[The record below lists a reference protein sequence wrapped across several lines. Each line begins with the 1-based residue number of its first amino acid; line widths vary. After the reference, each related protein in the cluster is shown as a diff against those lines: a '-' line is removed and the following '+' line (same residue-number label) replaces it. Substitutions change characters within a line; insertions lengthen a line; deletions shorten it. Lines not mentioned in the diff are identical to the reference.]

1 MACGDKQFD
10 RPVNTTFLYDYI
22 LEKKLRLRIKYSY
35 FLIAYSVKH
44 VATTVRGAE
53 NKKCRGKEKDLNCF
67 LQIGKGRIK
76 KDNWDLLEMRD
87 QEQGSVHQTDK

>member
-10 RPVNTTFLYDYI
+10 RPANTTFLYDYI

-76 KDNWDLLEMRD
+76 KDN
-87 QEQGSVHQTDK
+87 SIY

>member
-10 RPVNTTFLYDYI
+10 RPANTTFLYDYI

-67 LQIGKGRIK
+67 FK
-76 KDNWDLLEMRD
+76 
-87 QEQGSVHQTDK
+87 